1 LALHVARSASDP
13 QIARSSQ
20 ANNLAIPDDH
30 EEDAER
36 EDDIERDE
44 RDA

>member
-1 LALHVARSASDP
+1 
-13 QIARSSQ
+13 
-20 ANNLAIPDDH
+20 LAIPDDH

-36 EDDIERDE
+36 EDDIARDE